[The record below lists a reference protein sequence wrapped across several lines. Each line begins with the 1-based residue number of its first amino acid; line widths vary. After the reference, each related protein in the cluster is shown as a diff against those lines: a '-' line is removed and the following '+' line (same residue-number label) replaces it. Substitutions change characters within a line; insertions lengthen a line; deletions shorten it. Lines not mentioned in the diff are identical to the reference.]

1 MINISREAEVNLIN
15 ILIDQDVISGKD
27 LANIKKISSEENKTQ
42 LEAVFQLEL
51 TDEDKILDLLVKE
64 QSLEIIDLTT
74 IQITDELKSVLPSNY
89 INMNFIAPFKIDG
102 NILHIAIPDSSKLS
116 LMRNLKTITKK
127 EIELHAAKVSQI
139 SDFID
144 VLSKDGETTIQNI
157 QQANQQKEKTKT
169 FDYDVDESAEL
180 LDEAPEEEIEAIENE
195 SDVIKFSTAVVA
207 EAIKAGVSDI
217 HIEPFRFSSRVR
229 YRNDGILAE
238 QEHFAKFLHSNY
250 GAVVTRFKIMGKL
263 DIAERRLPQDGASTF
278 KSGTKEV
285 DLRVSILPTKNNER
299 IVMRILN
306 KEAGEKKLS
315 ELGFESK
322 DLEKLT
328 KAITSPQGM
337 VLVTGPTGSGKTTTL
352 YSVLKHINK
361 PGMNIL
367 TAEDPVEY
375 ELEGV
380 GQVQVKEAIDF
391 TFESALR
398 SFLRQDPEVILVGE
412 IRDKATVDI
421 ALKASLTGHLV
432 FSTLHTNDAPSSITR
447 LLNMGTPNYLISA
460 ALTLIMAQR
469 LARKNC
475 SECAV
480 IDENVTPKLL
490 NAIGFLPEQSARAK
504 IYKGKGCDQCG
515 NTGFKG
521 RMGIYEILEIDKEL
535 KHGILSDMSQAELN
549 AIAKKN
555 NFRTMQEMGHDLLLS
570 GDLCYS
576 EFERVLQSN

>member
-1 MINISREAEVNLIN
+1 MSKINLDPQSEQSILNMLLDHSLLNDSSVSKIVNTSREIGKTKIETAIELKLTDEQK
-15 ILIDQDVISGKD
+15 ILKLLSTSYSLDIVDLNEKKIDEK
-27 LANIKKISSEENKTQ
+27 IKKI
-42 LEAVFQLEL
+42 LDIRFV
-51 TDEDKILDLLVKE
+51 EDNHIVPF
-64 QSLEIIDLTT
+64 EISGST
-74 IQITDELKSVLPSNY
+74 IK
-89 INMNFIAPFKIDG
+89 
-102 NILHIAIPDSSKLS
+102 IAIPDGSKLS
-116 LMRNLKTITKK
+116 LMKNLKTMTQM
-127 EIELHAAKVSQI
+127 EPELYAASI
-139 SDFID
+139 SNINDFIARLKKLENKKISSTN
-144 VLSKDGETTIQNI
+144 VKVEKIEKNKD
-157 QQANQQKEKTKT
+157 
-169 FDYDVDESAEL
+169 EL
-180 LDEAPEEEIEAIENE
+180 VEVGSEVIVFGNKLITEAINLG
-195 SDVIKFSTAVVA
+195 A
-207 EAIKAGVSDI
+207 SDI
-217 HIEPFRFSSRVR
+217 HIECFRDSAQVRFRV
-229 YRNDGILAE
+229 DGILRVM
-238 QEHFAKFLHSNY
+238 KSYSSFLYENY
-250 GAVVTRFKIMGKL
+250 NAVVTRMKIISKL

-278 KSGTKEV
+278 KSDTKEV

-475 SECAV
+475 SECSV

-515 NTGFKG
+515 NSGFKG

-535 KHGILSDMSQAELN
+535 KQGILSDMSQAELN

-555 NFRTMQEMGHDLLLS
+555 GFRTMQEMGHDLLLS